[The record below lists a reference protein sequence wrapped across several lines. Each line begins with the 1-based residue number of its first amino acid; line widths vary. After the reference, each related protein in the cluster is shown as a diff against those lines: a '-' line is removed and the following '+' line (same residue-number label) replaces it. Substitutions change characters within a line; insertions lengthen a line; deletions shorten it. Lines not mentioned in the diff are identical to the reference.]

1 MEDWRIISGPREFRG
16 VGGRDMENGWA
27 WSILR
32 GADKRTVLVVVAGGR
47 AGSREL
53 PEDSR
58 EALRT
63 SGRSAV
69 AAILDRQTPPRFI
82 TVTNAGLREETQ

>member
-1 MEDWRIISGPREFRG
+1 MEGWRIVSGPRAFRG
-16 VGGRDMENGWA
+16 VGGRDLDTGWA

-32 GADKRTVLVVVAGGR
+32 GADKRTVFVAVAGGR
-47 AGSREL
+47 AASREL
-53 PEDSR
+53 PADSR

-69 AAILDRQTPPRFI
+69 TAILDRETPPRFI
-82 TVTNAGLREETQ
+82 TVTSAGLREG

>member
-1 MEDWRIISGPREFRG
+1 MEGWRIVSGPREVRG
-16 VGGRDMENGWA
+16 VGGRDVDVGWA

-32 GADKRTVLVVVAGGR
+32 GADKRTVLVAVGGGR
-47 AGSREL
+47 AGSGEL

-69 AAILDRQTPPRFI
+69 TAILDREPPRFI
-82 TVTNAGLREETQ
+82 TVTSAGLREEAE